1 VTSKLR
7 LTLRQACYCTVGWP
21 LWKKSEPRMKPN
33 KAEGAQSKKELTHTA
48 RITLNPIPSPQAALV
63 PHGGQC

>member
-1 VTSKLR
+1 
-7 LTLRQACYCTVGWP
+7 
-21 LWKKSEPRMKPN
+21 MKPN